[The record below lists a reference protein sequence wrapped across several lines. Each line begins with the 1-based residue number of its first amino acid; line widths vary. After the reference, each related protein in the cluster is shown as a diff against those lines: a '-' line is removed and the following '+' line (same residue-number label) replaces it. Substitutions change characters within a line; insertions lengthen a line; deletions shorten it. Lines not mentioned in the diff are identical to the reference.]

1 MAKNLWTAFIADN
14 GSNEIL
20 AASSPDGATWTPS
33 VPINQT
39 SPFTP
44 SLAFFNGSLY
54 VAFITDD
61 EDSATGVPSN
71 RIFLCS
77 TTDGVTWSDAT
88 FFNLHSKCA
97 PSLAVWNNS
106 LCVAFVANDPTDTLY
121 VYTSSNPS
129 KPASWSQTVAT
140 KQTSANAPSLAAF
153 PATGQDSKLYMAFVA
168 QNGSEDIFVCSLASG
183 GVWTLGPSTRETCH
197 FSPSLA
203 AGATLYLV
211 FAAANGSKDLYLS
224 SLEADGTWSGSVA
237 INQSS
242 AATPCAAAF
251 GSGSGLSVGFV
262 ANSTSGVVLVSSS
275 STPTTSW
282 TGGNVDLKQQSAAG
296 PALAVAPF
304 ACSWQLVKYPG
315 TLGGSAQYVF
325 WSGLGP
331 NNQPIPVTG
340 LVVEINIDEA
350 LIVSATKGNPPGS
363 SIGFQINGLPAR
375 GGQNP
380 SPTAGDLATG
390 WVQYGIKMWPSPLM
404 LTTWSQYWP
413 PSVFQNP
420 GVNSNFTANLP
431 NQDAITMSNY
441 LNVPNW
447 KIRFVFTYASDGSG
461 TITGFNCTVTDSNG
475 NSVNSNMGINYLD
488 STRNKLTTGGPIELA
503 NLCRLVAFQVVL
515 VGFYDSADAFLDS
528 GGGAITV
535 QASTPLTVQTTW
547 AFADTVGSGG
557 TAENTNCTYGQLPA
571 GPSKS
576 FTQPFGVA

>member
-1 MAKNLWTAFIADN
+1 
-14 GSNEIL
+14 
-20 AASSPDGATWTPS
+20 
-33 VPINQT
+33 
-39 SPFTP
+39 
-44 SLAFFNGSLY
+44 
-54 VAFITDD
+54 
-61 EDSATGVPSN
+61 
-71 RIFLCS
+71 
-77 TTDGVTWSDAT
+77 
-88 FFNLHSKCA
+88 
-97 PSLAVWNNS
+97 
-106 LCVAFVANDPTDTLY
+106 
-121 VYTSSNPS
+121 
-129 KPASWSQTVAT
+129 
-140 KQTSANAPSLAAF
+140 
-153 PATGQDSKLYMAFVA
+153 
-168 QNGSEDIFVCSLASG
+168 
-183 GVWTLGPSTRETCH
+183 
-197 FSPSLA
+197 
-203 AGATLYLV
+203 
-211 FAAANGSKDLYLS
+211 
-224 SLEADGTWSGSVA
+224 
-237 INQSS
+237 
-242 AATPCAAAF
+242 
-251 GSGSGLSVGFV
+251 
-262 ANSTSGVVLVSSS
+262 VVLVSSS
-275 STPTTSW
+275 STPTTGW